1 MTEVHKLLTIV
12 FETSAELD
20 RESEVYRRLIS
31 ARLKYEAHFNLQV
44 TSENLNT
51 SSVRSIV
58 GGLETKYVLFVR
70 DSHKIP
76 TNYVAT
82 IIDYLHSRTVYLAEP
97 YMYTAGIP
105 RDVTATKIEQPYFY
119 ARDTDIYGVAFNTGR
134 LRDALDA
141 VGDVDR
147 SALYVSYRLYW
158 SIGTVKPLPVGYSVA
173 TNTKAAIGSQLD
185 PATTRLFPMV
195 STNSI
200 ELRTYMVRFLAIYLR
215 GLRGEKRTAVST
227 AHLRDL
233 IIAFKLDK
241 LVSLVQPLQP
251 FEASWITWL
260 TGSKKSAFLYK
271 QLTEADFYLQFSD
284 AENPIT
290 GDVDLYEIE
299 FSDMDVVINKAYL
312 SHELRHSYAN
322 PAVYDFYSRPIS
334 PNSSMIFFDRPMQ
347 ADDNAEYLYE
357 YFTGNHPEYANA
369 YFALNPKSADWPR
382 LEAKGFNLIPIF
394 TRDFY
399 EKFLESD
406 LVVSSQIYN
415 LRYKGKSLE
424 NSRFVYLQHG
434 IQLNDMSDWIISKY
448 FDVFVATGKL
458 EADYLAKYAPLETL
472 NSGLP
477 RLESLEKT
485 TQEGRHL
492 LFMPTWRFNLNQVSN
507 EQFTNTEYY
516 RAIEGLMTDR
526 RILAYL
532 EKHDVTLHVKLHP
545 NVESR
550 ASLFQFSQRVVKSE
564 DSYRESIAS
573 ADFVFTD
580 YSSAVLDASFIG
592 IPIAYYQWDSKDF
605 FLDQPYE
612 SRLDYRTEGL
622 GPVFDTSGSLIEYM
636 TGEKYLEDSSEFARR
651 NERFFE
657 GVDPKRINAKIVDRM
672 LSL

>member
-12 FETSAELD
+12 FETSAKLD

-31 ARLKYEAHFNLQV
+31 ARLKYEPFFDLQI
-44 TSENLNT
+44 TSENLTT
-51 SSVRSIV
+51 SALRNIV
-58 GGLETKYVLFVR
+58 DALETKYVLFVR
-70 DSHKIP
+70 DTHKIP

-82 IIDYLHSRTVYLAEP
+82 MIDYLRSRTVYMAEP
-97 YMYTAGIP
+97 HMYTAGIP
-105 RDVTATKIEQPYFY
+105 KDVTITKVEQAYFY
-119 ARDTDIYGVAFNTGR
+119 ARDADIYGVAFNTGR
-134 LRDALDA
+134 LRDAMDA

-147 SALYVSYRLYW
+147 SALYISFRLYW

-173 TNTKAAIGSQLD
+173 TNTKAAIGNLLD

-200 ELRTYMVRFLAIYLR
+200 EVRTYMVRYLAIYLR
-215 GLRGEKRTAVST
+215 GLRGVKKTAVST
-227 AHLRDL
+227 THLRDL
-233 IIAFKLDK
+233 IKSFKLDK

-251 FEASWITWL
+251 FEASWISWL
-260 TGSKKSAFLYK
+260 AGSDKSTFLYK
-271 QLTEADFYLQFSD
+271 QLTAADFYLQFSD
-284 AENPIT
+284 AANPVA
-290 GDVDLYEIE
+290 GDVDLYDIE
-299 FSDMDVVINKAYL
+299 FSDMNVAINKAYL
-312 SHELRHSYAN
+312 PHEQRDSYAN
-322 PAVYDFYSRPIS
+322 PAVYDFYSRPMS
-334 PNSSMIFFDRPMQ
+334 PSSLMIFFDRPMQ

-357 YFTGNHPEYANA
+357 YFTSHHPEYTHA
-369 YFALNPKSADWPR
+369 YFALNPKSTDWPR

-458 EADYLAKYAPLETL
+458 EADYLEKYAPVETL

-485 TQEGRHL
+485 TQEGQHL

-507 EQFTNTEYY
+507 EHFTSTEYF
-516 RAIEGLMTDR
+516 RAIDGLITDR
-526 RILAYL
+526 RVLAYL
-532 EKHDVTLHVKLHP
+532 DKHDVTLHVKLHP

-550 ASLFQFSQRVVKSE
+550 ASLFHFSQRVVKSD
-564 DSYRESIAS
+564 DSYREAISS

-605 FLDQPYE
+605 FQDQPYE
-612 SRLDYRTEGL
+612 SRLDYRSEGL
-622 GPVFDTSGSLIEYM
+622 GPVFDTSDSLIEYM
-636 TGEKYLEDSSEFARR
+636 TGEKYLDDSSEYAQR